1 MQSTKKYI
9 LFVALLAVF
18 TGCRWVDEDLS
29 DCKTDY
35 HLDYELKL
43 VTNMTMEL
51 EAQLSLET
59 DIAARAALK
68 DYLGNI
74 FTDYAHDVDL
84 SFYDVV
90 EDSLRLHHEAH
101 IMDASQSSYTLYIPI
116 RRYMHT
122 AVANV
127 LGNKEVSLKE
137 EERCHSAALVQEIGD
152 TLNPH
157 KTGLFAARLPM
168 DILEG
173 EDQQFDVNL
182 FMANCA
188 SALVLDTLGSGVKDI
203 RVFVSGFATDFNI
216 CDSVY
221 HFDYTPIIRTEK
233 LPLKESEEMCFVA
246 AHFPSRG
253 VLSTRSVIETTDPFV
268 SEGAENPLWTMR
280 VYSYLDDGSI
290 TECILGVTQPLLPGA
305 LRTIKAKV
313 YSNGS
318 LVPTDTTVG
327 VSVTLDWEP
336 GLSHDVIL

>member
-1 MQSTKKYI
+1 MQSAKKYI
-9 LFVALLAVF
+9 LFATLLAAL

-29 DCKTDY
+29 ICDTDY
-35 HLDYELKL
+35 NLDYELRL
-43 VTNMTMEL
+43 VTNMAIEL
-51 EAQLSLET
+51 ETQLSLEA
-59 DIAARAALK
+59 DIAARTALT

-90 EDSLRLHHEAH
+90 DDSLRLHHEAH
-101 IMDASQSSYTLYIPI
+101 IMDASESSYTLYIPV

-127 LGNKEVSLKE
+127 VGNSEVTLKE
-137 EERCHSAALVQEIGD
+137 SERCHTASLVQALGD
-152 TLNPH
+152 TLSPH
-157 KTGLFAARLPM
+157 RTGLFTARLPM
-168 DILEG
+168 DIHEG

-188 SALVLDTLGSGVKDI
+188 TALVLDTLDSGVKDI

-216 CDSVY
+216 CDSLY
-221 HFDYTPIIRTEK
+221 HFDYTPIIRTEE
-233 LPLKESEEMCFVA
+233 LPLKNSEEMCFVA

-253 VLSTRSVIETTDPFV
+253 IPSTRTVIDANDLFV
-268 SEGAENPLWTMR
+268 SEGAENPLWTIR

-290 TECILGVTQPLLPGA
+290 TECILGVTQALLPGA
-305 LRTIKAKV
+305 LRAIKAKV

-318 LVPTDTTVG
+318 LLPEDTTVA
-327 VSVTLDWEP
+327 VSITLDWEP
-336 GLSHDVIL
+336 GLSPVIIL